1 MSLLAA
7 IRKLWHSIAP
17 RTHSDVEEEFRSTLD
32 AYKEDLIRRGLPEEE
47 ARRKARIDLGQPAAQ
62 NEIYRDAIGL
72 RLFDELGGDIRYGL
86 RALRRNPG
94 FAAVAVLSLALGI
107 GATTAMFSLI
117 YAVLLH
123 PFPYADADR
132 IMNPI
137 VVDAQYPELFQ
148 WFSLSKAQCDD
159 LSLAAPVDSVLGF
172 SNGHLEIT
180 NDGLPEDISGVYLS
194 ENAETFLGVRPLFG
208 RMIEPFDAGHPVVVL
223 NYRFWQRYFG
233 GDPQVIGRTLE
244 MDHAPYTIVGVMPRS
259 FAFNDIVGVGDVCLP
274 ASLVPAVASGLAP
287 SYAPSYLPW
296 IKLRPHVTVAA
307 ANAALE
313 PIVREIKKQHS
324 GVSGWHLG
332 LQPIIVPYQQ
342 DLGRTLALLLAGV
355 VLLLIIGCA
364 NCSILL
370 LARGRARQYEL
381 AIRTAIGASRWR
393 IVRQL
398 LVEAL
403 VISCTGAVLG
413 VAASYWLAWLPLL
426 LSPDSF
432 PAESVIRIN
441 ATVLVFSVALA
452 LLCGILFGLAPA
464 LRLSRNDPARALP
477 GRQVGVV
484 AAPAKHRWSVLI
496 AAQVALT
503 LLLMA
508 TAGTAIRGFLRLT
521 QMPLGYDPA
530 NVMQLGIQLHTHDP
544 GEWDRLQS
552 REARAAYIEQIR
564 EKIAS
569 VPRVSTVA
577 VGVDATPPGADVQ
590 SSFIVDGSSDGEQPK
605 ARVMLVGQRYFAALR
620 IPLLQ
625 GRVWNTDENT
635 RGDFIAVVNRAFATR
650 YLSSSHALGRQLRI
664 PALPF
669 QNRFTASSAQSTAW
683 RQIIGVVGDARN
695 DGVDRPVVPAI
706 YLPYTTLMRQYV
718 QFFVRTQGDPLTYLH
733 SIRAAV
739 ASVASDQQ
747 ISNGVSGFDGT
758 FTLSEAIERDAQYS
772 RQRLFSILFGIFSAM
787 ALGLAL
793 VGIFSV
799 VAYSVAQRTTEF
811 GVRLALGAP
820 RVHVLWVAA
829 RIALVSAAAGMV
841 LGLAVDSFLGA
852 VLAHW
857 MQNAFAAGS
866 LFAAAALLALSALL
880 ACLLPA
886 RHAVAVPPAEA
897 LRYE

>member
-1 MSLLAA
+1 MSLLTA
-7 IRKLWHSIAP
+7 IRKLWHSVAP
-17 RTHSDVEEEFRSTLD
+17 RSHSDVEEEFRSTLE
-32 AYKEDLIRRGLPEEE
+32 AYQEDLVRQGLTEEK

-62 NEIYRDAIGL
+62 NEIYRAAIGL
-72 RLFDELGGDIRYGL
+72 RLFDELSGDIRYGL
-86 RALRRNPG
+86 RALLRNPG

-132 IMNPI
+132 IMNPHFI
-137 VVDAQYPELFQ
+137 LAQHPDVFQ
-148 WFSLSKAQCDD
+148 WFSLSEAQLDD
-159 LSLAAPVDSVLGF
+159 LRLAAPVDSVLGF
-172 SNGHLEIT
+172 TNGHLEIT
-180 NDGLPEDISGVYLS
+180 NDGLPEDISGVYFT

-208 RMIEPFDAGHPVVVL
+208 RMVEPFDAGHPVVVL

-233 GDPQVIGRTLE
+233 GDPHVIGRTLE
-244 MDHAPYTIVGVMPRS
+244 IDHAPYTIVGVMPRS
-259 FAFNDIVGVGDVCLP
+259 FAFNDIAGVGDVYLP
-274 ASLVPAVASGLAP
+274 ASLMRGVANGPA
-287 SYAPSYLPW
+287 SYLPW

-307 ANAALE
+307 ANVALE
-313 PIVREIKKQHS
+313 PIVREIMKIHS
-324 GVSGWHLG
+324 VASLAWHLG

-370 LARGRARQYEL
+370 LARGRTREHEL
-381 AIRTAIGASRWR
+381 AIRMAIGADRWR
-393 IVRQL
+393 IARQL

-403 VISCTGAVLG
+403 IISCTGAVLG
-413 VAASYWLAWLPLL
+413 VATSYWLAKLPLL

-432 PAESVIRIN
+432 PAESFIRIN
-441 ATVLVFSVALA
+441 VPILVFSVALA
-452 LLCGILFGLAPA
+452 LLCGILFGLVPA
-464 LRLSRNDPARALP
+464 VRLSRHDSARMLP
-477 GRQVGVV
+477 GRQIGVA

-530 NVMQLGIQLHTHDP
+530 NVMQFGISLHVDNP
-544 GEWDRLQS
+544 AEWSRLQS
-552 REARAAYIEQIR
+552 REARAVYIEQVR
-564 EKIAS
+564 EKIAA
-569 VPRVSTVA
+569 VPGVSTVA
-577 VGVDATPPGADVQ
+577 VGVDATPPFSDPVDTE
-590 SSFIVDGSSDGEQPK
+590 SSFNIDGTGDREQPQ
-605 ARVMLVGQRYFAALR
+605 ARVMLVGQQYFAALR

-625 GRVWNTDENT
+625 GRVWTTGENSS
-635 RGDFIAVVNRAFATR
+635 GDFIAVVNRAFATR
-650 YLSSSHALGRQLRI
+650 YLSSSNALGRQLRI

-669 QNRFTASSAQSTAW
+669 QNRFTASSAQSTEW
-683 RQIIGVVGDARN
+683 RQIVGVVGDARN
-695 DGVDRPVVPAI
+695 DGIGRPVVPAI
-706 YLPYTTLMRQYV
+706 YLPYTTLMRQHV
-718 QFFVRTQGDPLTYLH
+718 EFFVRTQGDPLTCLH

-747 ISNGVSGFDGT
+747 ISKGA
-758 FTLSEAIERDAQYS
+758 FTLNEAIERDAQYS
-772 RQRLFSILFGIFSAM
+772 RQRLFSILFGVFSAM
-787 ALGLAL
+787 ALALAL

-799 VAYSVAQRTTEF
+799 VAYTVARRTTEF

-820 RVHVLWVAA
+820 RAHVLWVAA
-829 RIALVSAAAGMV
+829 RIALVSAAAGIV
-841 LGLAVDSFLGA
+841 IGLAFDSFLGA

-857 MQNAFAAGS
+857 MQSAFAAGS
-866 LFAAAALLALSALL
+866 LFAAAALLALGALL

-886 RHAVAVPPAEA
+886 RHAIAVPPAEA

>member
-17 RTHSDVEEEFRSTLD
+17 RTRSDVEEEFRSTLD
-32 AYKEDLIRRGLPEEE
+32 AYQEDLIRRGLPEEE
-47 ARRKARIDLGQPAAQ
+47 ARRKARIELGQPAAQ
-62 NEIYRDAIGL
+62 NETYRDAIGL
-72 RLFDELGGDIRYGL
+72 RLFDELRGDIRYGL

-94 FAAVAVLSLALGI
+94 FAAVAGLSLALGI

-132 IMNPI
+132 IMNAHFVKTQQPD
-137 VVDAQYPELFQ
+137 VFQ
-148 WFSLSKAQCDD
+148 WFTLSEAQLDD
-159 LSLAAPVDSVLGF
+159 LRLAAPVDSVLGF
-172 SNGHLEIT
+172 TTNGHLEIT
-180 NDGLPEDISGVYLS
+180 NDGLPDDISGVYLT

-208 RMIEPFDAGHPVVVL
+208 RMIEPFDAGQPVVVL
-223 NYRFWQRYFG
+223 NYRFWQRRFG
-233 GDPQVIGRTLE
+233 SDPHVIGRMLE
-244 MDHAPYTIVGVMPRS
+244 MDHAPYTIVGVMPRN
-259 FAFNDIVGVGDVCLP
+259 FAFNDFGGVGDVYLP
-274 ASLVPAVASGLAP
+274 ASLMDAVANGPAP
-287 SYAPSYLPW
+287 TYLPW
-296 IKLRPHVTVAA
+296 IKLRPHVTVAT

-313 PIVREIKKQHS
+313 PIVREIMKIHS
-324 GVSGWHLG
+324 EASLAWHLG
-332 LQPIIVPYQQ
+332 LQPIIVPYRQ

-370 LARGRARQYEL
+370 LARGRARQHEL
-381 AIRTAIGASRWR
+381 AIRTAVGASRWR

-413 VAASYWLAWLPLL
+413 VAGSYWLARLPLV

-441 ATVLVFSVALA
+441 APILAFSVALA

-464 LRLSRNDPARALP
+464 LRLSRNDPARSLP
-477 GRQVGVV
+477 GRQAGVV
-484 AAPAKHRWSVLI
+484 AASARRRWSVLI

-508 TAGTAIRGFLRLT
+508 TAGTAIHSFLELM

-530 NVMQLGIQLHTHDP
+530 NVMQLGIGLHVDNP
-544 GEWDRLQS
+544 ALQS
-552 REARAAYIEQIR
+552 REARASYAEQIR

-569 VPRVSTVA
+569 VPGILTVA
-577 VGVDATPPGADVQ
+577 VGIDATPPYSDPVDTD
-590 SSFIVDGSSDGEQPK
+590 SSFNIDGTRDHEQSQ
-605 ARVMLVGQRYFAALR
+605 ARVMLVDQRYFAALH

-625 GRVWNTDENT
+625 GRIWNTDENT

-650 YLSSSHALGRQLRI
+650 YLSSSNALGRQLRI
-664 PALPF
+664 GGFHF
-669 QNRFTASSAQSTAW
+669 QYHFTASSAQSTAW

-695 DGVDRPVVPAI
+695 DGIGRPVVPAI
-706 YLPYTTLMRQYV
+706 YLPYTTVMRDWA
-718 QFFVRTQGDPLTYLH
+718 QFLVRTEGDPLTCLH
-733 SIRAAV
+733 SIRAAI
-739 ASVASDQQ
+739 ASVASDQE
-747 ISNGVSGFDGT
+747 ISSGT
-758 FTLSEAIERDAQYS
+758 FTLNEAIERDAQYS
-772 RQRLFSILFGIFSAM
+772 RQRLFSILFGVFSAM

-811 GVRLALGAP
+811 GIRLALGAT
-820 RVHVLWVAA
+820 RAHVLWIAA
-829 RIALVSAAAGMV
+829 RIAFVSAAVGIV
-841 LGLAVDSFLGA
+841 IGLAFDSFLGA

-857 MQNAFAAGS
+857 MQNAFAASS
-866 LFAAAALLALSALL
+866 LFAAAALLTLSALL

-886 RHAVAVPPAEA
+886 RHAIAVPPAEA
-897 LRYE
+897 LRHE